1 MERMLNIK
9 MKQTKIGTLC
19 YNDNAEYEIHINMNS
34 DNQIQ
39 VFNLSSL
46 LDRVYKTKSIIGI
59 HILDGSKT
67 LFNEKSKLY
76 KTKDEFNIDSYF
88 ILGSNLEQILFDNTD
103 KNLEFIFDT
112 NFIIDVGEHYG
123 QIYSE

>member
-1 MERMLNIK
+1 MQNIK
-9 MKQTKIGTLC
+9 MKQIKIGMLC
-19 YNDNAEYEIHINMNS
+19 YNDNAEYEIHN

-112 NFIIDVGEHYG
+112 NFIIDAGEHYG